1 MMLSIIAGL
10 DALPLL
16 APPGAV
22 AWRPLV
28 GPCPPYPARRGP
40 AARASVYVDARAL
53 SWHHGFEAEGLG
65 YLKLSLGKGRK
76 TFVNSSGRVY
86 AFGAWMHAAPCF
98 PTGLALGTQRW
109 SRGPELARVAVRSQ
123 SRQLAGAG
131 PQSAARMRQYFLK
144 PEYFVVLVNGMVLNK
159 HTARVLH
166 PLHGERES

>member
-10 DALPLL
+10 DALPFL

-76 TFVNSSGRVY
+76 TFMNSSVVSTPLELGRMWLH
-86 AFGAWMHAAPCF
+86 AFQRGWH
-98 PTGLALGTQRW
+98 LGH
-109 SRGPELARVAVRSQ
+109 S
-123 SRQLAGAG
+123 AGAVALSSHVLRLG
-131 PQSAARMRQYFLK
+131 PKVPNSALCCSYAL
-144 PEYFVVLVNGMVLNK
+144 VLPSTSVLCC
-159 HTARVLH
+159 ALF
-166 PLHGERES
+166 